1 MFSSNASNTHQQ
13 ISTET
18 VLAKRHKSPTLL
30 GEIPSHQNHQIV
42 VVVVSSSIASSCWSC
57 SLIGSKWSAWRNPAV
72 GWKNL
77 SLHLPLAM
85 ATRPSATHLMYLS
98 IHLNSWLLHKRY
110 PCYLSSKN
118 LLSRNFG
125 HFSYL
130 EKHGKNMEKTWKK
143 TWKNQCPY
151 RKKTTEK
158 WSSWSSEKT
167 KTVTTGPPPSS
178 PPGRRRSMPTVFWTR
193 HQLAQLLRLQLLGEV
208 AQGLAQ
214 GLLP

>member
-42 VVVVSSSIASSCWSC
+42 VVVSSSIASSCWSC

-72 GWKNL
+72 GRKNL
-77 SLHLPLAM
+77 SLHLPWAM

-125 HFSYL
+125 HFSYPKSSKSWIILVVKALVLLHHSKNPPNGLSDHHPKVLDNWIEPRKIHRWRGVANL
-130 EKHGKNMEKTWKK
+130 E
-143 TWKNQCPY
+143 
-151 RKKTTEK
+151 R
-158 WSSWSSEKT
+158 
-167 KTVTTGPPPSS
+167 S
-178 PPGRRRSMPTVFWTR
+178 PASRVMTR
-193 HQLAQLLRLQLLGEV
+193 IFFV
-208 AQGLAQ
+208 
-214 GLLP
+214 